1 MIGSGIRLSIV
12 LLTLFV
18 ASILTS
24 VSASAQQSPV
34 TAIDILLN
42 PDQSMLQRAN
52 DANARLLKSFPKGF
66 ALDAAHT
73 PHITMLQ
80 RYVQTADLDKIYV
93 AVGNVLASEQVTN
106 WKLRAFK
113 YYYIPSGEIGLA
125 GIVIEPTD
133 DLVRLQQ
140 KLIDAVAPFAGQ
152 NGTAAAF
159 FSTEEGRDIQPSLVE
174 YAGRLCTEIKR
185 QEFQPSRHHWRRNSK
200 IPE

>member
-1 MIGSGIRLSIV
+1 MIGSAIRLSIV
-12 LLTLFV
+12 QLTLFV
-18 ASILTS
+18 ASVLTS

-42 PDQSMLQRAN
+42 PDQSMLQHAN
-52 DANARLLKSFPKGF
+52 DANARLLKAFPKGF

-80 RYVQTADLDKIYV
+80 RYVHTANLDKIYV
-93 AVGNVLASEQVTN
+93 AVGNVLASEKVTN

-140 KLIDAVAPFAGQ
+140 KLIDAVAPFAAQ

-159 FSTEEGRDIQPSLVE
+159 FSTDEGRDIQPSLVE
-174 YAGRLCTEIKR
+174 YVADLY
-185 QEFQPSRHHWRRNSK
+185 RNQAARISALTSQLASQLK
-200 IPE
+200 VT